1 MITLFAFFFTFSFSY
16 VITIGVVWLTA
27 DDNDSPFT
35 RFGTKGV
42 LLRCAAFEFVPLVG
56 TIVALGLL
64 AAAGSSL
71 MGLLFGGLLALA
83 VFMAIMTWA
92 AGLLFEREISDAII
106 LVVTVLGVNNPRS
119 TRDSKRSDGG
129 GQPR

>member
-16 VITIGVVWLTA
+16 FITIGAVWLTA

-56 TIVALGLL
+56 TIVALGIL

-71 MGLLFGGLLALA
+71 MGLLFGGLVALA

-92 AGLLFEREISDAII
+92 AGLLFEREISDAFI
-106 LVVTVLGVNNPRS
+106 LVVTVLGVILGLAYGLPHMLS
-119 TRDSKRSDGG
+119 TMLS
-129 GQPR
+129 